1 MIYRG
6 FISLI
11 AVFSFISIVYSDSFN
26 AQALTKKSL
35 ESPNFII
42 PITQSDLS
50 GLAEERDYYTLLVL
64 TSTDPKNGCGTCENL
79 DRVIR
84 RVAESWFADYS
95 LSNFL
100 FFVNIDLADKSN
112 ANLFNYL
119 GINTIP
125 HIWLIPS
132 SKSTSNI
139 NYKDDN
145 GYGILSEPHLI
156 FKLPMT
162 GIEKQVKELTKFIS
176 LTLHKTIRV
185 KQEQPFEKFVLAFGL
200 TFSLILIIK
209 KRGPKIVTNLT
220 KKNIYKALVI
230 IAIIAFTCGYNFT
243 VMEKVPLIAKD
254 DNNNIVYI
262 NGLFQYQFG
271 IEVII
276 IGLNYL
282 GLASSLINLI
292 YLGHYKVNST
302 STIPSEHTKSLCI
315 FINILII
322 YVLSSCLTSAFIRKE
337 PYYPY
342 HFSRLF

>member
-1 MIYRG
+1 MIFS

-11 AVFSFISIVYSDSFN
+11 AVSSFISIVLGDSFN
-26 AQALTKKSL
+26 AQVLTKKSL
-35 ESPNFII
+35 ESPNFIV

-50 GLAEERDYYTLLVL
+50 GLAEERDYYTLLIL
-64 TSTDPKNGCGTCENL
+64 TSTDPEHGCGTCESL
-79 DRVIR
+79 DRVVR
-84 RVAESWFADYS
+84 RVAEFWFADYS

-125 HIWLIPS
+125 HVWLIPP
-132 SKSTSNI
+132 SKSTSNV
-139 NYKDDN
+139 NYNDDN
-145 GYGILSEPHLI
+145 GYGILSEPHLL

-162 GIEKQVKELTKFIS
+162 GFEKQVTELTKFLS

-185 KQEQPFEKFVLAFGL
+185 RQEQPFERFTLAFGL
-200 TFSLILIIK
+200 TFSLILVIK

-220 KKNIYKALVI
+220 KKNIYKVLVLM
-230 IAIIAFTCGYNFT
+230 AILAFTCGYNFT
-243 VMEKVPLIAKD
+243 VMEKVPFIAKD
-254 DNNNIVYI
+254 GNNNIVYI
-262 NGLFQYQFG
+262 NGVFQYQFG
-271 IEVII
+271 IEIII

-292 YLGHYKVNST
+292 YLGNYKINST
-302 STIPSEHTKSLCI
+302 SKIPSEHAKTLCI
-315 FINILII
+315 LINALVI
-322 YVLSSCLTSAFIRKE
+322 YLLSSCLTSAFLKKE

-342 HFSRLF
+342 HFSKLF